1 MYADVRAQ
9 PRRGEG
15 AADGAG
21 RLVNTDNLHRLD
33 GIPFLGCLSS
43 EELSN
48 IAKRCRW
55 RRYRVHEQI
64 LDKDSTDSDVYFV
77 VSGAV
82 EIVNFSLTGRE
93 IAFAALGAG
102 GLFGELSAIDGQP
115 RSASV
120 VAVKE
125 SLLASMPASLF
136 THLVVGHPE
145 MVMALL
151 KSLARIIR
159 SNTERIMDLSTVG
172 AVQRVYLEIIRLAE
186 ENRPGEGQEWRIAPV
201 PTQKSIASRAS
212 TTRETVARSMSQ
224 LISAGIIARRRD
236 GLLIEDFSRLQQL
249 AGALDAEWA

>member
-1 MYADVRAQ
+1 MI
-9 PRRGEG
+9 
-15 AADGAG
+15 
-21 RLVNTDNLHRLD
+21 TDNAHRLD
-33 GIPFLGCLSS
+33 GIPFLSCLGP
-43 EELSN
+43 EELNN

-55 RRYRVHEQI
+55 RRYRAHEQI

-82 EIVNFSLTGRE
+82 EIVNYSMTGRE
-93 IAFAALGAG
+93 VAFAVLRPG

-120 VAVKE
+120 VAVKD

-136 THLVVGHPE
+136 THLVVAHPE
-145 MVMALL
+145 MVILLL
-151 KSLARIIR
+151 KSLARIVR
-159 SNTERIMDLSTVG
+159 VNTERIMDLSTLG
-172 AVQRVYLEIIRLAE
+172 AVQRVYLEIIRLADE
-186 ENRPGEGQEWRIAPV
+186 HQPTDGQEWRIAPV

-236 GLLIEDFSRLQQL
+236 GLLIEDFDRLQRL
-249 AGALDAEWA
+249 AGALDAKWAYEAAPTN